1 MSHLCKKLMSETPNK
16 VLALDVYNDKIK
28 HLFEPENAHP
38 WSDRIQ
44 FHRLN
49 IKQDSRLEGLIKMAN
64 LTINLTEPFAPAL
77 HRFFH
82 DRPIIKNHTSFQL
95 LHNRVSMLEVV
106 TAFESKLHQSGDRFQ
121 SKISVPKQVLV
132 DHYPEGEE
140 STNLLASDSKDLQLK
155 EEEAATSVESDVK
168 QHRGHKEE

>member
-1 MSHLCKKLMSETPNK
+1 
-16 VLALDVYNDKIK
+16 
-28 HLFEPENAHP
+28 
-38 WSDRIQ
+38 
-44 FHRLN
+44 
-49 IKQDSRLEGLIKMAN
+49 
-64 LTINLTEPFAPAL
+64 
-77 HRFFH
+77 
-82 DRPIIKNHTSFQL
+82 
-95 LHNRVSMLEVV
+95 MLEVV